1 MVDTGQIGKSVKAKR
16 ILKEELRREFEKRFD
31 LREGLVLVGIG
42 CNNKIRSSKEIQLMA
57 FREYYNNH
65 KTSTIGI
72 ATFLLFILLVV
83 IVCFF
88 PYWFTREGNPDLCFI
103 GKGEIGDTIGGI
115 MGPFVAIIAAF
126 LTFIAFLIQYD
137 ANELQKKE
145 LERQKKIRQR
155 EEFEVKL
162 YKMLDE
168 HKDNLNHI
176 VAGELRGRDAIPEL
190 LGELAYIYS
199 CVHFVLN
206 SLHKNKKFQHTQGD
220 LGKVLQYLESLYE
233 EPQTAIMNHLLLS
246 YNLFFYGRPYHTVE
260 NMQAGKVLLENEV
273 YSRLKSMKYVKSSN
287 GFTIFINDENNA
299 LSMLPSQYEASFPM
313 MKGHNDQLGV
323 YFRQLYQTMMFIAN
337 ADSTIFTE
345 DDKYAYAKL
354 LRSNMSDTEQVLLYY
369 NSLSEMGEKWN
380 KRTGDVIN
388 RREDMGLIARFRLIK
403 NIPANFLFFGK
414 SPMKNYSEEKK
425 YWKDKEGKNFFEH
438 STFLLNGN
446 SVIAGRTA

>member
-1 MVDTGQIGKSVKAKR
+1 
-16 ILKEELRREFEKRFD
+16 
-31 LREGLVLVGIG
+31 
-42 CNNKIRSSKEIQLMA
+42 MA

-72 ATFLLFILLVV
+72 ATFLLFMLLVV
-83 IVCFF
+83 LVCFF
-88 PYWFTREGNPDLCFI
+88 PYWFTREGDPNMCFI

-168 HKDNLNHI
+168 HKDNVNHI
-176 VAGELRGRDAIPEL
+176 TAGELRGRDAIPEF

-206 SLHKNKKFQHTQGD
+206 SLHEKKEFHHTQGD

-233 EPQTAIMNHLLLS
+233 SPRTAIMSHLLLS
-246 YNLFFYGRPYHTVE
+246 YNLFFYGRPYFHTVE
-260 NMQAGKVLLENEV
+260 NMHAGKVLLEDEV
-273 YSRLKSMKYVKSSN
+273 YSRLKSIKYVKSN
-287 GFTIFINDENNA
+287 NAFTKFIYDENNT

-313 MKGHNDQLGV
+313 LKGHNDQLGV
-323 YFRQLYQTMMFIAN
+323 YFRQLYQTVMFIAN

-345 DDKYAYAKL
+345 EDKYAYAKL

-380 KRTGDVIN
+380 KRNDGAITK
-388 RREDMGLIARFRLIK
+388 REDMGLIARFKLIK
-403 NIPANFLFFGK
+403 NVPANFLFFGK
-414 SPMKNYSEEKK
+414 SPMRNYSEEKK
-425 YWKDKEGKNFFEH
+425 YWKEKEGKDFFEH
-438 STFLLNGN
+438 STFLLNDN
-446 SVIAGRTA
+446 SVIAGKTA

>member
-1 MVDTGQIGKSVKAKR
+1 MG
-16 ILKEELRREFEKRFD
+16 
-31 LREGLVLVGIG
+31 
-42 CNNKIRSSKEIQLMA
+42 
-57 FREYYNNH
+57 FREYYHNH

-72 ATFLLFILLVV
+72 ATFLLFMLLVV
-83 IVCFF
+83 LVCFF
-88 PYWFTREGNPDLCFI
+88 PYWFTREGDPNMCFI

-176 VAGELRGRDAIPEL
+176 AAGELRGRDAIPEL
-190 LGELAYIYS
+190 LGELAYIYG

-206 SLHKNKKFQHTQGD
+206 SLHENKKFQHIQGEQE
-220 LGKVLQYLESLYE
+220 KVLQYLESLYE
-233 EPQTAIMNHLLLS
+233 DPKKAIMKHLLLS
-246 YNLFFYGRPYHTVE
+246 YNLFFYGRPYHTIE
-260 NMQAGKVLLENEV
+260 NMLGSKVLLESEV
-273 YSRLKSMKYVKSSN
+273 YSRLKSIKYVKSSN
-287 GFTIFINDENNA
+287 SFTKFIYGELNA

-323 YFRQLYQTMMFIAN
+323 YFRQLYQTMNFIAN

-345 DDKYAYAKL
+345 EDKYAYAKL

-380 KRTGDVIN
+380 KRNDGAITK
-388 RREDMGLIARFRLIK
+388 REDMGLIARFKLIK
-403 NIPANFLFFGK
+403 NVPANFFFFGK
-414 SPMKNYSEEKK
+414 SPMRNYSEEKK
-425 YWKDKEGKNFFEH
+425 YWKEKEGKDFFEH

-446 SVIAGRTA
+446 SVIAGKTA

>member
-1 MVDTGQIGKSVKAKR
+1 MQFDTAIQNK
-16 ILKEELRREFEKRFD
+16 LK
-31 LREGLVLVGIG
+31 
-42 CNNKIRSSKEIQLMA
+42 LMA

-72 ATFLLFILLVV
+72 ATFLVFMLLVV
-83 IVCFF
+83 LVCFF
-88 PYWFTREGNPDLCFI
+88 PYWFTREGDPDLCFI

-176 VAGELRGRDAIPEL
+176 SAGELHGRDAIPEL

-206 SLHKNKKFQHTQGD
+206 SLHEKKEFNHTQGD
-220 LGKVLQYLESLYE
+220 LSKVIEYLESLYE
-233 EPQTAIMNHLLLS
+233 DPKSAIMSHLLLS
-246 YNLFFYGRPYHTVE
+246 YNLFFYGRPYYHTFE
-260 NMQAGKVLLENEV
+260 SMQAGKILLEDEV
-273 YSRLKSMKYVKSSN
+273 YSRLKSIKYVKSSN
-287 GFTIFINDENNA
+287 GFTKFIYGENNA
-299 LSMLPSQYEASFPM
+299 LSMLPPQYEASFPIM
-313 MKGHNDQLGV
+313 NGHNDQLGV
-323 YFRQLYQTMMFIAN
+323 YFRQLYQTVMFIAN

-380 KRTGDVIN
+380 KRIDGAIEK
-388 RREDMGLIARFRLIK
+388 REDMGLIARFKLIK
-403 NIPANFLFFGK
+403 NIPANFFFFGK
-414 SPMKNYSEEKK
+414 SPMRNYSEEKK
-425 YWKDKEGKNFFEH
+425 YWKDKEGKGFFEH
-438 STFLLNGN
+438 STFILNGN
-446 SVIAGRTA
+446 SVIAGKTA

>member
-1 MVDTGQIGKSVKAKR
+1 
-16 ILKEELRREFEKRFD
+16 
-31 LREGLVLVGIG
+31 
-42 CNNKIRSSKEIQLMA
+42 MA

-65 KTSTIGI
+65 KTSTTGI
-72 ATFLLFILLVV
+72 VAFMLFILLVAL
-83 IVCFF
+83 VCFF
-88 PYWFTREGNPDLCFI
+88 PYWFTRDGDPDMCFK
-103 GKGEIGDTIGGI
+103 GTGEIGDTIGGI

-176 VAGELRGRDAIPEL
+176 AAGELRGRDAIPEL
-190 LGELAYIYS
+190 LGEFAFIYS

-206 SLHKNKKFQHTQGD
+206 GLHKNKKFQHIQGEQ
-220 LGKVLQYLESLYE
+220 GKVLQYLDSLYE
-233 EPQTAIMNHLLLS
+233 DPKTAIMSHLLLS
-246 YNLFFYGRPYHTVE
+246 YNLFFYGRPYHTLE
-260 NMQAGKVLLENEV
+260 NMQAGKVLLESEV
-273 YSRLKSMKYVKSSN
+273 YSRLKSIKYVKSSK
-287 GFTIFINDENNA
+287 GYTKFIYGEINA
-299 LSMLPSQYEASFPM
+299 LSILPSLFEASFPM

-369 NSLSEMGEKWN
+369 NSLSEMGQKWN
-380 KRTGDVIN
+380 KRTDDVIN
-388 RREDMGLIARFRLIK
+388 RREDMGLIARFKLIK

-414 SPMKNYSEEKK
+414 SPMRNYSEEKK
-425 YWKDKEGKNFFEH
+425 YWKDKEGKDFFEH

-446 SVIAGRTA
+446 SVIAGSTA

>member
-1 MVDTGQIGKSVKAKR
+1 MG
-16 ILKEELRREFEKRFD
+16 
-31 LREGLVLVGIG
+31 
-42 CNNKIRSSKEIQLMA
+42 
-57 FREYYNNH
+57 FREYYHNH
-65 KTSTIGI
+65 KTSTIGM
-72 ATFLLFILLVV
+72 ATFLVFMSLVV
-83 IVCFF
+83 LVCFF
-88 PYWFTREGNPDLCFI
+88 PYWFTREGDPDLCFK
-103 GKGEIGDTIGGI
+103 GTGEIGDTIGGI

-168 HKDNLNHI
+168 HKDNVNHI
-176 VAGELRGRDAIPEL
+176 TAGELRGRDAIPEL

-206 SLHKNKKFQHTQGD
+206 SLHEKKEFHHTQGD

-233 EPQTAIMNHLLLS
+233 SPRTAIMSHLLLS
-246 YNLFFYGRPYHTVE
+246 YNLFFYGRPYYHTVE
-260 NMQAGKVLLENEV
+260 DMQAGKVLLEGEV
-273 YSRLKSMKYVKSSN
+273 HSRLKGIKHVQSSKGFVK
-287 GFTIFINDENNA
+287 FIYGDVKA
-299 LSMLPSQYEASFPM
+299 LSSLPSQYEATFPI

-323 YFRQLYQTMMFIAN
+323 YFRQLYQTINFIAN
-337 ADSTIFTE
+337 ADPTVFTE

-369 NSLSEMGEKWN
+369 NSLSEIGEKWN
-380 KRTGDVIN
+380 KRVEGTIEK
-388 RREDMGLIARFRLIK
+388 REDMGFIARFKLIK
-403 NIPANFLFFGK
+403 NIPANLFFFGK
-414 SPMKNYSEEKK
+414 SPMRSYSEEKK
-425 YWKDKEGKNFFEH
+425 YWEDNEGKDFFEH

-446 SVIAGRTA
+446 SVIAGKTA

>member
-1 MVDTGQIGKSVKAKR
+1 
-16 ILKEELRREFEKRFD
+16 
-31 LREGLVLVGIG
+31 
-42 CNNKIRSSKEIQLMA
+42 MA

-72 ATFLLFILLVV
+72 ATFFLFMLLVV
-83 IVCFF
+83 LVCFF
-88 PYWFTREGNPDLCFI
+88 PYWFTREGDPDLCFI

-168 HKDNLNHI
+168 HKDNLNHLT
-176 VAGELRGRDAIPEL
+176 AGELCGRDAIPEL
-190 LGELAYIYS
+190 LGEFAYIYS

-206 SLHKNKKFQHTQGD
+206 SLHEKKEFKHTQGD
-220 LGKVLQYLESLYE
+220 LSKVLEYLESLYE
-233 EPQTAIMNHLLLS
+233 DPKTAIMSHLILS
-246 YNLFFYGRPYHTVE
+246 YNLFFYGRPYYHTVE
-260 NMQAGKVLLENEV
+260 NMQAGKVLLEDEV
-273 YSRLKSMKYVKSSN
+273 YCRLKSIKYVKSSN
-287 GFTIFINDENNA
+287 GFTKYIYGEINA
-299 LSMLPSQYEASFPM
+299 LSILPSQYEASFPI

-323 YFRQLYQTMMFIAN
+323 YFRQLYQTVMFIVN

-354 LRSNMSDTEQVLLYY
+354 LRSNMSDTEQVLLY
-369 NSLSEMGEKWN
+369 
-380 KRTGDVIN
+380 
-388 RREDMGLIARFRLIK
+388 
-403 NIPANFLFFGK
+403 
-414 SPMKNYSEEKK
+414 
-425 YWKDKEGKNFFEH
+425 
-438 STFLLNGN
+438 
-446 SVIAGRTA
+446 

>member
-1 MVDTGQIGKSVKAKR
+1 MQFDTANQNK
-16 ILKEELRREFEKRFD
+16 LK
-31 LREGLVLVGIG
+31 
-42 CNNKIRSSKEIQLMA
+42 LMG

-72 ATFLLFILLVV
+72 ATFLVFILLVV
-83 IVCFF
+83 LVCFF
-88 PYWFTREGNPDLCFI
+88 PYWFTREGDPDLCFI

-176 VAGELRGRDAIPEL
+176 AAGELYGRDAIPEL
-190 LGELAYIYS
+190 LGELAYIYG

-206 SLHKNKKFQHTQGD
+206 RLHEKKEFKHTQGD
-220 LGKVLQYLESLYE
+220 LSKVLQYLGNLYE
-233 EPQTAIMNHLLLS
+233 TPKTAIMSHMLLS
-246 YNLFFYGRPYHTVE
+246 YNLFFYGRPYYHTVE
-260 NMQAGKVLLENEV
+260 NMHAGKVLLEDEV
-273 YSRLKSMKYVKSSN
+273 YSRLKSIKYVKSSN
-287 GFTIFINDENNA
+287 GYAKFIYGENNT
-299 LSMLPSQYEASFPM
+299 LSMLPSQYEASFPI

-323 YFRQLYQTMMFIAN
+323 YFRQLYQTVMFIAN

-380 KRTGDVIN
+380 KRTDGAIKK
-388 RREDMGLIARFRLIK
+388 REEMGLIARFKLIK
-403 NIPANFLFFGK
+403 NIPANFMFFGK
-414 SPMKNYSEEKK
+414 SPMRNYSEEKK
-425 YWKDKEGKNFFEH
+425 YWKDKEGKDFFEH

-446 SVIAGRTA
+446 SVIAGSTA

>member
-1 MVDTGQIGKSVKAKR
+1 
-16 ILKEELRREFEKRFD
+16 
-31 LREGLVLVGIG
+31 
-42 CNNKIRSSKEIQLMA
+42 MA

-65 KTSTIGI
+65 KTSTIGLVSSFV
-72 ATFLLFILLVV
+72 FLVLVV
-83 IVCFF
+83 LICFF
-88 PYWFTREGNPDLCFI
+88 PYWFTREGDPDLCFI

-176 VAGELRGRDAIPEL
+176 AAGELRGRDAIPEL
-190 LGELAYIYS
+190 LGEFAYIYS

-206 SLHKNKKFQHTQGD
+206 SLHENKKFQHTQGN
-220 LGKVLQYLESLYE
+220 LSKVLQYLESLYE
-233 EPQTAIMNHLLLS
+233 EPQKAIMNHLLLS

-260 NMQAGKVLLENEV
+260 NMQADKVLLEDEV
-273 YSRLKSMKYVKSSN
+273 YSRLKSIKYIKSSN
-287 GFTIFINDENNA
+287 GFTKFVYGDINA

-323 YFRQLYQTMMFIAN
+323 YFRQLYQTMMYIAN
-337 ADSTIFTE
+337 ADSAIFTE

-380 KRTGDVIN
+380 RRFDGAIN

-414 SPMKNYSEEKK
+414 SPMRNYSEEKK
-425 YWKDKEGKNFFEH
+425 YWKDKEGKDFFEH

-446 SVIAGRTA
+446 SVIAGKTA

>member
-1 MVDTGQIGKSVKAKR
+1 MIIFMKD
-16 ILKEELRREFEKRFD
+16 EFMTFK
-31 LREGLVLVGIG
+31 
-42 CNNKIRSSKEIQLMA
+42 
-57 FREYYNNH
+57 EYYYNH

-72 ATFLLFILLVV
+72 ATFLLFMLLVV
-83 IVCFF
+83 LVCFF
-88 PYWFTREGNPDLCFI
+88 PYWFTREGDPDLCFK
-103 GKGEIGDTIGGI
+103 GTGEIGDTIGGI

-162 YKMLDE
+162 YKMLEE

-176 VAGELRGRDAIPEL
+176 AAGELRGRDAIPEL

-206 SLHKNKKFQHTQGD
+206 SLHEKKEFKHTQGN
-220 LGKVLQYLESLYE
+220 LSKVCHYLESLYE
-233 EPQTAIMNHLLLS
+233 DPKTAILSHLLLS
-246 YNLFFYGRPYHTVE
+246 YNLFFYGRPYYHTVDD
-260 NMQAGKVLLENEV
+260 MHAGKVLLEGEV
-273 YSRLKSMKYVKSSN
+273 YSRLKFIKYAKSSN
-287 GFTIFINDENNA
+287 GYTKFIYGETNA

-323 YFRQLYQTMMFIAN
+323 YFRQLYQTVMFIAN

-354 LRSNMSDTEQVLLYY
+354 LRSNMSDAEQVLLYY
-369 NSLSEMGEKWN
+369 NSLSEMGGKWN
-380 KRTGDVIN
+380 KRLAGDIKK
-388 RREDMGLIARFRLIK
+388 REDMGLIARFRLIK
-403 NIPANFLFFGK
+403 NIPANFFFFGK
-414 SPMKNYSEEKK
+414 SPMRNYSEEKK
-425 YWKDKEGKNFFEH
+425 YWKDKEGKDFFEH

-446 SVIAGRTA
+446 SVIAGKTA

>member
-1 MVDTGQIGKSVKAKR
+1 
-16 ILKEELRREFEKRFD
+16 
-31 LREGLVLVGIG
+31 
-42 CNNKIRSSKEIQLMA
+42 MA

-65 KTSTIGI
+65 KTSTIGL
-72 ATFLLFILLVV
+72 ASSFVFLVLVV
-83 IVCFF
+83 LICFF
-88 PYWFTREGNPDLCFI
+88 PYWFTREGDPDLCFI

-162 YKMLDE
+162 FKMLDE

-176 VAGELRGRDAIPEL
+176 AAGELRGRDAIPEL
-190 LGELAYIYS
+190 LGEFAYIYS

-206 SLHKNKKFQHTQGD
+206 SLHENKIFQHTQGN
-220 LGKVLQYLESLYE
+220 LSKVLQYLESLYE
-233 EPQTAIMNHLLLS
+233 EPQKAIMNHLLLS

-260 NMQAGKVLLENEV
+260 NMQADKVLLEDEV
-273 YSRLKSMKYVKSSN
+273 YSRLKSIKYIKSSN
-287 GFTIFINDENNA
+287 GFTKFVYGDINA

-323 YFRQLYQTMMFIAN
+323 YFRQLYQTMMYIAN
-337 ADSTIFTE
+337 ADSAIFTE

-380 KRTGDVIN
+380 RRINGAIN
-388 RREDMGLIARFRLIK
+388 RREEMGLIARFRLIK

-414 SPMKNYSEEKK
+414 SPMRNYSEEQK
-425 YWKDKEGKNFFEH
+425 YWKDKEGKDFFEH

-446 SVIAGRTA
+446 SVIAGKTA

>member
-1 MVDTGQIGKSVKAKR
+1 
-16 ILKEELRREFEKRFD
+16 
-31 LREGLVLVGIG
+31 
-42 CNNKIRSSKEIQLMA
+42 MA

-72 ATFLLFILLVV
+72 ATFLLFMLLVV
-83 IVCFF
+83 LVCFF
-88 PYWFTREGNPDLCFI
+88 PYWFTREGDPDLCFK
-103 GKGEIGDTIGGI
+103 GTGEIGDTIGGI

-176 VAGELRGRDAIPEL
+176 AAGELCGRDAIPEL

-199 CVHFVLN
+199 CVHLVLN
-206 SLHKNKKFQHTQGD
+206 SLYENKKFQHTQGD
-220 LGKVLQYLESLYE
+220 LSNVLQYLDNLYE
-233 EPQTAIMNHLLLS
+233 EPKTAIMNHLLLS
-246 YNLFFYGRPYHTVE
+246 YNLFFYGRPYYTVE
-260 NMQAGKVLLENEV
+260 NMQVGKVLLESEV
-273 YSRLKSMKYVKSSN
+273 YSRLQFIKYENSSN
-287 GFTIFINDENNA
+287 GYTKFIYGKNNA
-299 LSMLPSQYEASFPM
+299 LSMLPSKYEASFPM

-337 ADSTIFTE
+337 ADSAIFTE

-380 KRTGDVIN
+380 KRVDGAIN
-388 RREDMGLIARFRLIK
+388 RREDMGLIARFKLIK

-414 SPMKNYSEEKK
+414 APMSNYSEEKK
-425 YWKDKEGKNFFEH
+425 YWKDKEGKDFFEH

-446 SVIAGRTA
+446 SIIAGKTA